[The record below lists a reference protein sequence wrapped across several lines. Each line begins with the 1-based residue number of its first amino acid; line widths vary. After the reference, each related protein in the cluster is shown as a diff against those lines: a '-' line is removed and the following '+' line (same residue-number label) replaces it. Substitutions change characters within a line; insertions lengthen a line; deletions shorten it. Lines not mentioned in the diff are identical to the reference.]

1 MLKLLILAALA
12 ATASAHESCCA
23 KKARLAKLRTIPDPN
38 AEPPA
43 VDASDAHRRTDQV
56 VPRRQGV
63 GDVEVVAAPPDVAL
77 GESA

>member
-43 VDASDAHRRTDQV
+43 VDEDLAALRGQTRARLREK
-56 VPRRQGV
+56 VP
-63 GDVEVVAAPPDVAL
+63 
-77 GESA
+77 